1 MFAASTA
8 QNFSR
13 IKSRK
18 NNDESRMTK
27 GRKLNKTKRG
37 GKLKYSSDWSN
48 GS

>member
-18 NNDESRMTK
+18 TDDHQRMTK
-27 GRKLNKTKRG
+27 GRKLNKRQRG
-37 GKLKYSSDWSN
+37 GKLKYSSDWE
-48 GS
+48 